1 MMGWMMATA
10 LLALMSAV
18 CSGYVCWRVAR
29 RERTAARER
38 TAEKAMQ
45 DAAAEEEER
54 RSREM
59 AEGFDNLMRF
69 GVNGQDGFGGA
80 L

>member
-1 MMGWMMATA
+1 MNGMMMVTA
-10 LLALMSAV
+10 LLALMSAM
-18 CSGYVCWRVAR
+18 CSGYVCWFVVR
-29 RERTAARER
+29 REQMAGRER

-45 DAAAEEEER
+45 ELAAEEEER

-59 AEGFDNLMRF
+59 TEGFDNLMRF